1 MTLKECYDA
10 MGADYDKAITYL
22 RSEKLLSK
30 YVLKFLDDKSYE
42 LLCTSFANEDWGE
55 SFRAAH
61 TIKGISQNLSFTKLI
76 DSASALTESLRGG
89 ECSDASPALFEV
101 LKADYAAAVGA
112 IALLDA

>member
-1 MTLKECYDA
+1 MTLQECYAA
-10 MGADYDKAITYL
+10 MEADYEKAITYL

-42 LLCTSFANEDWGE
+42 LLCTSFDNKDWGE
-55 SFRAAH
+55 AFRAAH

-76 DSASALTESLRGG
+76 ASATELTESLRGG
-89 ECSDASPALFEV
+89 QCSDNSAELFEV

-112 IALLDA
+112 ITALDA